1 MPTESLLP
9 RVGKAVT
16 ALAAAVGLLLA
27 SALQAAPLPD
37 WPVPGGVARVDL
49 ETDRRPGEV
58 RYDDEPVMVRSTPE
72 GWQAVVGIGL
82 DADPGTHTLKVDGT
96 PHTFEVEPID
106 YEEQHLTIDD
116 EDMVTPP
123 EETLERIWAEQREI
137 RAAFRSREVDT
148 QPRLHLHTPV
158 AEHRVSA
165 TFGLQRFLNGQ
176 PRNPH
181 NGLDMAAPTG
191 TPIEAAEAGRVVQT
205 GDYYF
210 NGKTVFI
217 DHGAG
222 LVTMYCHLD
231 EMDVEKGQWVER
243 GEAIGTVGETGR
255 VTGPHLHLSVIL
267 NGNTVDPN
275 LFL

>member
-1 MPTESLLP
+1 M
-9 RVGKAVT
+9 AT
-16 ALAAAVGLLLA
+16 AAGLLLTDP
-27 SALQAAPLPD
+27 LDAAPLPD
-37 WPVPGGVARVDL
+37 WPVPGGVARVALD
-49 ETDRRPGEV
+49 TDSRPDEV

-72 GWQAVVGIGL
+72 GWQALVGIDL
-82 DADPGTHTLKVDGT
+82 DAEPGTHTLKVDGE
-96 PHTFEVEPID
+96 PLAFEVQPID

-116 EDMVTPP
+116 EDMVSPP

-137 RAAFRSREVDT
+137 RAAFRSREVDA
-148 QPRLHLHTPV
+148 QPHLRLHTPV
-158 AEHRVSA
+158 AEHRISA
-165 TFGLQRFLNGQ
+165 TFGLQRFLNGE

-191 TPIEAAEAGRVVQT
+191 TPIEAAEAGRVVET

-231 EMDVEKGQWVER
+231 EIDVDTGQWVER
-243 GEAIGTVGETGR
+243 GEPIGTVGETGR

>member
-1 MPTESLLP
+1 M
-9 RVGKAVT
+9 
-16 ALAAAVGLLLA
+16 LAAPLH
-27 SALQAAPLPD
+27 AAPLPD

-49 ETDRRPGEV
+49 ETDSRPEAV
-58 RYDDEPVMVRSTPE
+58 LYDDEPVLVHSTPQ
-72 GWQAVVGIGL
+72 GWQAVVGIDLG
-82 DADPGTHTLKVDGT
+82 AEPGTHTLKVDGS
-96 PHTFEVEPID
+96 PHPFEVEPID

-137 RAAFRSREVDT
+137 RAAFRSREVDA
-148 QPRLHLHTPV
+148 QPQLHLHTPV

-165 TFGLQRFLNGQ
+165 TFGLQRYLNGE

-222 LVTMYCHLD
+222 LITMYCHLD
-231 EMDVEKGQWVER
+231 EIDVDKGQWMER
-243 GEAIGTVGETGR
+243 GEPIGTVGETGR

-267 NGNTVDPN
+267 NGNAVDPN